1 MIEGKI
7 EAGLIRKDG
16 SYLIMP
22 NRKKVS
28 ISALYGETE
37 EEIEGAKA
45 GDQVRIRIR
54 GVEEEDL
61 SAGFVLCLPTRPCVS
76 TNYSP
81 CQILQWTDVFI
92 LACGPRIRSSSSHTR
107 NQKFNHFWLQLCR
120 SCA

>member
-16 SYLIMP
+16 TYLIMP
-22 NRKKVS
+22 NRKKIS

-54 GVEEEDL
+54 GIEEEDL

-76 TNYSP
+76 IYPSAYPRFKCTN
-81 CQILQWTDVFI
+81 IL
-92 LACGPRIRSSSSHTR
+92 PHSMSSGLSKLKLSY
-107 NQKFNHFWLQLCR
+107 
-120 SCA
+120 